1 MSDNAKFAPNPAH
14 SLSAPDVTVNAR
26 EVFGID
32 VDMAVPIS
40 QSYWDQLQ
48 LLLIKRCMA
57 KKHVN
62 AAKRHIIVMLLNKV
76 SEAIFAIAVLV
87 IMTI

>member
-1 MSDNAKFAPNPAH
+1 MG
-14 SLSAPDVTVNAR
+14 PDGAERYTLQSV
-26 EVFGID
+26 GG
-32 VDMAVPIS
+32 MAVPIS

-48 LLLIKRCMA
+48 LLLSKRCMA

-62 AAKRHIIVMLLNKV
+62 AAKRPIIVMRLHKV

-87 IMTI
+87 IMKI